1 MGNVTIKDIA
11 IALGMAP
18 STVSRALRGSYE
30 INEKTRERV
39 EAYAQ
44 KIHYRRNTVA
54 QSLREKKTR
63 VLGVVVPEISNN
75 FFSEVIN
82 GIEDEA
88 FTRGFQV
95 LIFQTHE
102 SFERE
107 KQTVQQLY
115 ERRVDGLLISLSGKT
130 TDIEHVSRYR
140 QEDLSVVYFDRVPEE
155 EHVDKVVVDS
165 FEGSYR
171 ATSWMIEN
179 GMRKIA
185 LLTSP
190 PDIYITKKRLAGY
203 TKALEDNGIAHNE
216 ELIRYCGFEPWEAH
230 DAIKELIKDH
240 QPEGFI
246 TCADRLTIDS
256 YEEFKRQLT
265 IKTTPLVPF
274 FGFTN
279 INVAHLLD
287 PPINAIVQ
295 PAYEMGGRAA
305 KLLIDKLEY
314 HEKKHSSRMS
324 PPVPVE
330 EKLKTTLSIHFE
342 KQSKR

>member
-1 MGNVTIKDIA
+1 MGEVTIKDIA
-11 IALGMAP
+11 TALGMAP

-30 INEKTRERV
+30 INEKTRKRV
-39 EAYAQ
+39 EQYAQ
-44 KIHYRRNTVA
+44 QVNYRRNTVA
-54 QSLREKKTR
+54 QNLREKRTR
-63 VLGVVVPEISNN
+63 ALGVVVPEISNN

-88 FTRGFQV
+88 FTRGYQV

-107 KQTVQQLY
+107 KQTVRQLY

-130 TDIEHVSRYR
+130 TDIEHISRYR
-140 QEDLSVVYFDRVPEE
+140 KEDLSVVYFDRVPEQE
-155 EHVDKVVVDS
+155 NVDKVVVDS
-165 FEGSYR
+165 FEGVYR
-171 ATSWMIEN
+171 AASWMISN

-203 TKALEDNGIAHNE
+203 TKALEDNGIE
-216 ELIRYCGFEPWEAH
+216 YDETLIKYCGFEPWEAQEAMR
-230 DAIKELIKDH
+230 DLIQVH

-256 YEEFKRQLT
+256 YEEFKRQLVQMN
-265 IKTTPLVPF
+265 TPLVPF

-287 PPINAIVQ
+287 PPINTIVQ
-295 PAYEMGGRAA
+295 PAYEMGGNAA

-314 HEKKHSSRMS
+314 HEKKR
-324 PPVPVE
+324 PGRKKAPLDPIE
-330 EKLKTTLSIHFE
+330 TKLKTQLNIYIE
-342 KQSKR
+342 K

>member
-1 MGNVTIKDIA
+1 MGEVTIKDIA

-30 INEKTRERV
+30 INEKTRLRV
-39 EAYAQ
+39 EKYAQ
-44 KIHYRRNTVA
+44 QVNYRRNTIA
-54 QSLREKKTR
+54 QSLREKRTR

-88 FTRGFQV
+88 FTRGYQI

-115 ERRVDGLLISLSGKT
+115 ERRVDGLLISLSGQT
-130 TDIEHVSRYR
+130 TDIEHLSRYR
-140 QEDLSVVYFDRVPEE
+140 KEDLSVVYFDRVPEGE
-155 EHVDKVVVDS
+155 EVDKVVVDS
-165 FEGSYR
+165 FEGVYS
-171 ATSWMIEN
+171 AVNWMVSN

-203 TKALEDNGIAHNE
+203 TQALEDNGITYNE
-216 ELIRYCGFEPWEAH
+216 ELIKYCGFEPWEAH
-230 DAIKELIKDH
+230 EAIKELIDNH
-240 QPEGFI
+240 QPDGFI

-265 IKTTPLVPF
+265 IGSTSLVPF

-295 PAYEMGGRAA
+295 PAYEMGSKAA

-314 HEKKHSSRMS
+314 NENKHSNRKPSTT
-324 PPVPVE
+324 PTE
-330 EKLKTTLSIHFE
+330 AKLKTKLKIHFVE
-342 KQSKR
+342 

>member
-1 MGNVTIKDIA
+1 MADVTIKDIA
-11 IALGMAP
+11 TALGMAA

-30 INEKTRERV
+30 INEKTRARV
-39 EAYAQ
+39 EEYAQ
-44 KIHYRRNTVA
+44 KVNYRRNTVA
-54 QSLREKKTR
+54 QSLREKRTR
-63 VLGVVVPEISNN
+63 ALGVVVPEISNN

-88 FTRGFQV
+88 FTRGYQV
-95 LIFQTHE
+95 MIFQTHE

-115 ERRVDGLLISLSGKT
+115 ERRVDGLLISLSGQT
-130 TDIEHVSRYR
+130 TDIEHISRYKKD
-140 QEDLSVVYFDRVPEE
+140 DLSVIYFDRVPEDE
-155 EHVDKVVVDS
+155 NVDKVVVDS
-165 FEGSYR
+165 FEGVYQA
-171 ATSWMIEN
+171 ATWMIQN
-179 GMRKIA
+179 GKRKIA

-203 TKALEDNGIAHNE
+203 AKALEDNGIDYDE
-216 ELIRYCGFEPWEAH
+216 KLIKYCGFEPWEAH
-230 DAIKELIKDH
+230 DAIKDLVKNH

-246 TCADRLTIDS
+246 TCADRLSIDS
-256 YEEFKRQLT
+256 YEEFKKQLT
-265 IKTTPLVPF
+265 AGNTPLVPF

-295 PAYEMGGRAA
+295 PAYEMGSRAA

-314 HEKKHSSRMS
+314 NDRKHLGNRRTV
-324 PPVPVE
+324 PLPVE
-330 EKLKTTLSIHFE
+330 EKLKTHLVINFNT
-342 KQSKR
+342 

>member
-1 MGNVTIKDIA
+1 MGDVTIKDIA
-11 IALGMAP
+11 MALGMAP

-30 INEKTRERV
+30 INEKTRVRV
-39 EAYAQ
+39 EKYAR
-44 KIHYRRNTVA
+44 KVNYRRNTVA

-88 FTRGFQV
+88 FTRGYQV

-115 ERRVDGLLISLSGKT
+115 ERRVDGLLISLSGQT
-130 TDIEHVSRYR
+130 TDIEHLSRYR
-140 QEDLSVVYFDRVPEE
+140 KEDLSVVYFDRVPEGE
-155 EHVDKVVVDS
+155 NVDKVVVDS
-165 FEGSYR
+165 FEGVYQ
-171 ATSWMIEN
+171 AASWMISN

-203 TKALEDNGIAHNE
+203 TKALEDNGIPYNE
-216 ELIRYCGFEPWEAH
+216 ELIRYCGFESWEAH
-230 DAIKELIKDH
+230 EAIKELVDNH
-240 QPEGFI
+240 QPQGFI

-256 YEEFKRQLT
+256 YEEFKRQL
-265 IKTTPLVPF
+265 IAKNTPLVPF

-295 PAYEMGGRAA
+295 PAYEMGSKAA

-314 HEKKHSSRMS
+314 DEKKHLNRK
-324 PPVPVE
+324 PPANFTE
-330 EKLKTTLSIHFE
+330 AKLKTQLKIHFV
-342 KQSKR
+342 K

>member
-1 MGNVTIKDIA
+1 MGDVTIKDIA
-11 IALGMAP
+11 TALGMAP

-30 INEKTRERV
+30 INEKTRIRV
-39 EAYAQ
+39 EQYAGEVN
-44 KIHYRRNTVA
+44 YRRNTVA
-54 QSLREKKTR
+54 QSLRERKTR

-88 FTRGFQV
+88 FTRGYQV

-107 KQTVQQLY
+107 KQTVKQLY
-115 ERRVDGLLISLSGKT
+115 ERRVDGLLISLSGQT
-130 TDIEHVSRYR
+130 TDIEHLKRYR
-140 QEDLSVVYFDRVPEE
+140 KEDLSVVYFDRVPEDE
-155 EHVDKVVVDS
+155 EVDKVVVDS
-165 FEGSYR
+165 FEGVYR
-171 ATSWMIEN
+171 AVNWMISN

-203 TKALEDNGIAHNE
+203 TKALEDNGIAYNE
-216 ELIRYCGFEPWEAH
+216 QLIRYCGFEPWEAH
-230 DAIKELIKDH
+230 EAIRELIKEH

-256 YEEFKRQLT
+256 YEEFKQQLRQGN
-265 IKTTPLVPF
+265 TPLVPF

-295 PAYEMGGRAA
+295 PAYEMGGKAA
-305 KLLIDKLEY
+305 KLLIDKLEFD
-314 HEKKHSSRMS
+314 EKKRPSHRKAS
-324 PPVPVE
+324 PDPSE
-330 EKLKTTLSIHFE
+330 AKLKTHVKIHF
-342 KQSKR
+342 KK